1 MSDVKWFARFI
12 LIVLAILFVIGC
24 IPIPQ
29 GPYDS
34 GVTRTYS
41 ALLYKIV
48 VWEGPGGTVWIDKD
62 GNSLGGIP
70 DGTVGFYF
78 FPDNFKKLSELEQ
91 IEFARQRKAAQ

>member
-1 MSDVKWFARFI
+1 MSDVKWFIRFI

-29 GPYDS
+29 GPYDG
-34 GVTRTYS
+34 GVARTYN

-48 VWEGPGGTVWIDKD
+48 VWDSATTVWIDKN